1 VSLTL
6 KIPVLGLLIERPSHG
21 YEIGQRL
28 KERLSVLGYAG
39 NGVYEALSQLE
50 NDGFV
55 VKTGELGGGERGAPR
70 AVYGP
75 TDAGVDHFEGWMCT
89 SSSLVAPRM
98 DFYAKLA
105 LARPHNL
112 PRLIE
117 VTYELEGAC
126 LARLGDLSRPAHTA
140 GVPSAQLPWETLAAL
155 IVEDAEVARLQS
167 MMAWL
172 QRARALMQR
181 QLEQHRRAAQL
192 Q

>member
-1 VSLTL
+1 MSLTL

-28 KERLSVLGYAG
+28 KHRLSVLGYAG

-50 NDGFV
+50 NDGYV

-75 TDAGVDHFEGWMCT
+75 TQAGVDHFEGWMCT

-126 LARLGDLSRPAHTA
+126 LNRLGDLARPAHQAT
-140 GVPSAQLPWETLAAL
+140 GTVPWEVLAAL

-181 QLEQHRRAAQL
+181 QLEVHRRSAHAR
-192 Q
+192 